1 MINFY
6 ATRIN
11 QMNFKTILLLI
22 LISLSTTT
30 FAQKYV
36 GFEMCKK
43 TSNDKIINFLEKSG
57 ATDINIDREAEK
69 FLYINIKAKNYPV
82 ANGFVDISV
91 SVTDDVLFGIFID
104 DKDNKIGLLSIM
116 IEKYGEPNIT
126 GRLYGINLYQYNSK
140 DKRISI
146 KGTSNSVDY
155 TCESI
160 NQRRI
165 QKYNQGLRKNDTGH
179 PL

>member
-1 MINFY
+1 MS
-6 ATRIN
+6 
-11 QMNFKTILLLI
+11 FKTILLLI

-57 ATDINIDREAEK
+57 ATDINIDRKAER
-69 FLYINIKAKNYPV
+69 FLYINIIAKNYPV

-91 SVTDDVLFGIFID
+91 SVTDDILFGIYIN
-104 DKDNKIGLLSIM
+104 DKDNKIGLLDIM
-116 IEKYGEPNIT
+116 REKYGEPYLI
-126 GRLYGINLYQYNSK
+126 GSIYGTNLYQHNSK
-140 DKRISI
+140 NPKVKIS
-146 KGTSNSVDY
+146 GTSNTVEY

-160 NQRRI
+160 NKNRL